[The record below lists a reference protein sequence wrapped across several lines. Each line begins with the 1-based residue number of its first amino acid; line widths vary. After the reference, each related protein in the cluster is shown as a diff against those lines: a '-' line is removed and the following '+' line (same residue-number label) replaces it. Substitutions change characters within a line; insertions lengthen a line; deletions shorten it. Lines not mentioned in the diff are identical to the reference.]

1 MISLENRPGIL
12 RANASFLLGVDSNN
26 MMTFKYGQWTMKDFF
41 IAGIIPTIAM
51 ILLHSF
57 ALAPL
62 VALVGY

>member
-1 MISLENRPGIL
+1 MTDKLMCICQ
-12 RANASFLLGVDSNN
+12 LGSRN
-26 MMTFKYGQWTMKDFF
+26 DFF